1 MAPTTPSPNTAN
13 NSQALYF
20 ARHIFFCCNQRESG
34 KDSCGKHGAEA
45 AADHCKQKLKELGLH
60 GAGKMRVSRAGC
72 LGRCQAAPV
81 IVVYPEG
88 VWYRYADMADI
99 DEIITSHL
107 QGGRIVARLQLP
119 SQQT

>member
-1 MAPTTPSPNTAN
+1 
-13 NSQALYF
+13 
-20 ARHIFFCCNQRESG
+20 
-34 KDSCGKHGAEA
+34 
-45 AADHCKQKLKELGLH
+45 
-60 GAGKMRVSRAGC
+60 MRVSRAGC

-81 IVVYPEG
+81 IVVYPEV

>member
-1 MAPTTPSPNTAN
+1 M
-13 NSQALYF
+13 
-20 ARHIFFCCNQRESG
+20 
-34 KDSCGKHGAEA
+34 
-45 AADHCKQKLKELGLH
+45 
-60 GAGKMRVSRAGC
+60 
-72 LGRCQAAPV
+72 